1 MKHEFHEND
10 RVRLTLAANGVAQV
24 VLTRADKL
32 NALDPPMFD
41 ALIEVGQALFD
52 MPSLRAVV
60 LSGEGKGFCAG
71 LDLASMQDLEVD
83 TELSLS
89 ERAYGNANRFQ
100 QVAMQWRKLP
110 VPVIA
115 AVHGVCLGGG
125 LQIAGGADI
134 RVAAPDA
141 RLAVMEVKWGIVPD
155 MGGFALWRGL
165 VRDDALRELTYTHR
179 EFNGEQARELGFVTH
194 VDPDPL
200 ALATAIAEA
209 IAAQS
214 PHAVRSAKA
223 LFARAADGTAD
234 EILLAESL
242 EQHKLIGS
250 RNQIE
255 AVRSQMERRASEFVD
270 P

>member
-1 MKHEFHEND
+1 MKHTFTEND
-10 RVRLTLAANGVAQV
+10 RVRLTMADNGVAQV
-24 VLTRADKL
+24 VLTRGDKL

-41 ALIEVGQALFD
+41 ALIEAGFALFET
-52 MPSLRAVV
+52 PGLRAVV

-71 LDLASMQDLEVD
+71 LDLASMRDLEVD
-83 TELSLS
+83 NELSLQ
-89 ERAYGNANRFQ
+89 ERRYGNANRFQ

-115 AVHGVCLGGG
+115 AIHGACLGGG
-125 LQIAGGADI
+125 LQLAGGADL

-165 VRDDALRELTYTHR
+165 VRDDVLRELTYTHR
-179 EFNGEQARELGFVTH
+179 EFDGEQARSLGFVTH
-194 VDPDPL
+194 VDADPL
-200 ALATAIAEA
+200 ALATRIAEA
-209 IAAQS
+209 IAQQS

-223 LFARAADGTAD
+223 LFTRAADGTTD

-250 RNQIE
+250 KNQVE
-255 AVRSQMERRASEFVD
+255 AVRSQMERRAADFVD